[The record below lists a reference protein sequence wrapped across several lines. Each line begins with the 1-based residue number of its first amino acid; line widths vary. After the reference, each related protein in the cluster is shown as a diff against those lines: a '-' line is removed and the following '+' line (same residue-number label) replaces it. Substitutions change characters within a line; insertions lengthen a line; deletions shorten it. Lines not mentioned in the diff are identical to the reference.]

1 MRAIITINGRKYAAT
16 LPDND
21 AVRQLAA
28 QFPINET
35 FQKSGN
41 HEFFCKLKKGVD
53 VSELSGTSDIHK
65 NGIYY
70 FEGWRAL
77 SFVYR
82 DMNISPY
89 KVVLLGNFNDDVC
102 PVLEAAEVDVTIGM
116 EAVE

>member
-1 MRAIITINGRKYAAT
+1 MRAIIAINGREYAAT

-41 HEFFCKLKKGVD
+41 HEFFCKLKKGID
-53 VSELSGTSDIHK
+53 VSGLSGTSDIHK

-70 FEGWRAL
+70 FEGWKAL

-89 KVVLLGNFNDDVC
+89 KVVLLGDFEDDVC